1 MKWHCILVT
10 AASSSEEQVGQTYV
24 RIKMKLN
31 TEKSLETVLME
42 LSLKQ
47 FYDLLHELEKAQNMM
62 K

>member
-1 MKWHCILVT
+1 MKWRCILVT

>member
-1 MKWHCILVT
+1 VT
-10 AASSSEEQVGQTYV
+10 AASSCEEQVGQTYV

-31 TEKSLETVLME
+31 SGTSLETVVME

-47 FYDLLHELEKAQNMM
+47 FYDLLHELEKAQNTM